1 MYTYY
6 AKRKKDIAK
15 RIRKDEVS
23 PEALRDEGYYTITDI
38 DIIIE
43 NKTIKEIEKI
53 VKKKAIPP
61 KRWRIGRK
69 NKRGLVL

>member
-1 MYTYY
+1 LLWY
-6 AKRKKDIAK
+6 A
-15 RIRKDEVS
+15 
-23 PEALRDEGYYTITDI
+23 DEGYYTITDI